1 MIIHLPYD
9 VDVPFFA
16 RIVRQGEKYGL
27 RGMLTHTNKE
37 PLIEFYDAR
46 FDHNQWLGE
55 IGQFVTRYN
64 LCDFMA
70 FTDGVGLDLDGGID
84 DWKLTAAQVRYVKD
98 RIAYLLNID
107 HPEHEYHD

>member
-1 MIIHLPYD
+1 MIIHIPYD

-37 PLIEFYDAR
+37 PFIEFYDAR

-55 IGQFVTRYN
+55 VGQFVSRYN

-70 FTDGVGLDLDGGID
+70 FPDGIGLDLDGGID

>member
-1 MIIHLPYD
+1 MIIHIPYD

-37 PLIEFYDAR
+37 PFIEFYDAR

-55 IGQFVTRYN
+55 VGQFVTRYN

-70 FTDGVGLDLDGGID
+70 FPDGIGLDLDGGID

>member
-1 MIIHLPYD
+1 MIIHIPYD
-9 VDVPFFA
+9 TDIPFFA
-16 RIVRQGEKYGL
+16 RIVHRGEKYGL
-27 RGMLTHTNKE
+27 RGVLIHSHRE

-55 IGQFVTRYN
+55 VGQFVTRYN

-70 FTDGVGLDLDGGID
+70 FPDGIALDLDGGID

-98 RIAYLLNID
+98 RIAYLLDINS
-107 HPEHEYHD
+107 PEHDD

>member
-1 MIIHLPYD
+1 MIIHIPYD

-16 RIVRQGEKYGL
+16 RIVNKGEKYGL

-70 FTDGVGLDLDGGID
+70 FPDGIGLDLDGGID

-98 RIAYLLNID
+98 HLRQSPTPIG
-107 HPEHEYHD
+107 ETR